1 MGGPAGVAHAGGAL
15 HGGAAAEKA
24 VQDLQPAL
32 GLVDVQAVFPLGEDG
47 NPGGVIPSVLQA
59 GEAVQQNR
67 RRLLCS
73 CVSNDTAHKNTSFI
87 WLVLDGFPSAA
98 LWIWRRIECRCPAN
112 TGEERK

>member
-1 MGGPAGVAHAGGAL
+1 MFKEIMEQPDALRRAVFPRTGGAL

-59 GEAVQQNR
+59 GEWLPRPGR
-67 RRLLCS
+67 R
-73 CVSNDTAHKNTSFI
+73 
-87 WLVLDGFPSAA
+87 
-98 LWIWRRIECRCPAN
+98 
-112 TGEERK
+112 